1 MPKKSDI
8 IDEKDRQILSELDKN
23 ARQADSEIAKKVR
36 LSKQVVNLRIKNLVN
51 RGIITDFYT
60 IVNTGN
66 LGLNTYYIF
75 LQLEKIN
82 HKEEISLINS
92 INSLDYVGWLVSGI
106 GRWDIILNVNV
117 GSVFNLEKY
126 LNHIVSLCGKSLHE
140 YMFTTLISAEH
151 LGYRFLSKSIS
162 INSAYQGEK
171 QGIFK
176 IDLTDEK
183 ILRVLANDARLAIT
197 EISEKTKL
205 PLHVVN
211 YRIKNLIKKGII
223 ETFRPKINVNLLGY
237 EWHLLLIQFQN
248 INEERKKEFIV
259 YCKSHKNI
267 YYITNTIGNYNLML
281 DIHVRNVNEFKEV
294 IVEMKDKF
302 SDVIRL
308 YESVIIFDEYKI
320 SYIPKGIVTKALL
333 FDLDGTLV
341 NTEKLDEKI
350 FKKIFK
356 IYGIQPAKKFSGYS
370 LDEYMKE
377 MVKDPKLQKRI
388 KQEFLMN
395 YEKVLK
401 SVQLEIN
408 KELLRYLRVGE
419 DPRIALVTANNR
431 KLTEEILAK
440 TNLSKY
446 FNIII
451 TSEDCKNQ
459 KPHPDPY
466 LKAIKEL
473 NVNPQDCIAFEDS
486 EIGITSAKAA
496 KIAVVRKVTYT

>member
-1 MPKKSDI
+1 MPKKSGI

-36 LSKQVVNLRIKNLVN
+36 LSKQVVNLRIKKLIS

-60 IVNTGN
+60 IVNPGN

-75 LQLEKIN
+75 LQLENIN
-82 HKEEISLINS
+82 REEEKKLIHRIS
-92 INSLDYVGWLVSGI
+92 SLDYVGWLVSGI
-106 GRWDIILNVNV
+106 GKWDIILNVNV
-117 GSVFNLEKY
+117 NSVFTLEKC
-126 LNHIVSLCGKSLHE
+126 LNHIISLCGKSLHE
-140 YMFTTLISAEH
+140 YIFTTLINAEH
-151 LGYRFLSKSIS
+151 LGYRFLLKSPFID
-162 INSAYQGEK
+162 SAYQGEK
-171 QGIFK
+171 TGIFK

-248 INEERKKEFIV
+248 ISEGRKEEFIG

-281 DIHVRNVNEFKEV
+281 DIHVRNVNEFKDVLAEF
-294 IVEMKDKF
+294 KDKF

-308 YESVIIFDEYKI
+308 YESEIIFDEFKI
-320 SYIPKGIVTKALL
+320 SYIPKGIVTKVLL

-341 NTEKLDEKI
+341 NTEKIDERI
-350 FKKIFK
+350 LKKIFK
-356 IYGIQPAKKFSGYS
+356 IYDIKPARKFTGYS
-370 LDEYMKE
+370 LDEYLKE
-377 MVKDPKLQKRI
+377 NVNDIKLQKRI
-388 KQEFLMN
+388 KQEFLIN
-395 YEKVLK
+395 YEKILRG
-401 SVQLEIN
+401 VQLEIN
-408 KELLRYLRVGE
+408 KELLRYLRAGE

-431 KLTEEILAK
+431 KLTEEILVK

-446 FNIII
+446 FDIII

-459 KPHPDPY
+459 KPHPEPY

-486 EIGITSAKAA
+486 EIGIASAKAA